1 MNSEIRDIFLEESR
15 ETLMNLES
23 DIVSLEGHFDRELFN
38 NIFRYVHTLKGSSG
52 VAGVNSVYEFSHQL
66 ENLMDLVRSER
77 IVVSE
82 TIIDLLL
89 DSLDYFKLAIFGT
102 DEEIEESEKMKEGL
116 LSRIF
121 DCITEGTGKAQGADE
136 KRPAVAPARDE
147 RYFHIHVRFKEDIYE
162 NGIDPLRIIQDC
174 CAQGDLLERAVDRSA
189 LPDFPQLDPEKCYLA
204 WDLLIRT
211 EKSRREMQ
219 DVFIFVRDDN
229 EIVIEDVTEEYVKE
243 KELPAADVKIGELLM
258 DRGIINAE
266 DYDSILEAQAQEN
279 KKFGEIVVERGY
291 ASENDMSRALKEQ
304 DRMRKKLE
312 SSTVRVDTVKL
323 DNLMNLLGEIVI
335 GQSSLS
341 RIAEELEDET
351 EFRLKNALHGL
362 DRITREFQ
370 EQIMAIR
377 MIPVG
382 PTFEQFRRFVRDQ
395 AKASG
400 KEISLVIE
408 GRETELDK
416 TVIEKIG
423 DPLKHMIRN
432 AVDHGIETAEER
444 KERGKNPAGS
454 IRLGAYHQEGYV
466 YIEVADDGRGISLQR
481 VREKAEVLGF
491 LHEGDEASE
500 ARLLSFLFI
509 PGFSTAEKVGDLS
522 GRGVGMDVVRTNIES
537 LRGSVEILNQEG
549 EGTTVQIKLP
559 LTLAIIEGMMVRV
572 GKSIYIIP
580 LLSIVESLRPAR
592 EALKTVEDKGEVV
605 MVRNE
610 YVTLV
615 RLYDLFGIPADCL
628 NPWEG
633 LVVIVESGEEKVG
646 ILVDELMG
654 QQQIVIRSLDVD
666 MTRSRALSG
675 ATVLGDGRVALIID
689 VHGLVGELTRRQA

>member
-1 MNSEIRDIFLEESR
+1 MNSELKDIFLEESR
-15 ETLMNLES
+15 EILTNLES
-23 DIVSLEGHFDRELFN
+23 DIMSLEGHFDRELFN

-52 VAGVNSVYEFSHQL
+52 VAGITGVYEFSHQL
-66 ENLMDLVRSER
+66 ENLMDLVRSEQ
-77 IVVSE
+77 IGVSE
-82 TIIDLLL
+82 TTIDLLL

-102 DEEIEESEKMKEGL
+102 DEEVRESEQAKEGL

-121 DCITEGTGKAQGADE
+121 DCITAGTGKLPAGVE
-136 KRPAVAPARDE
+136 KKPLVAEARE
-147 RYFHIHVRFKEDIYE
+147 ARYFHIHVRFKEGIYE
-162 NGIDPLRIIQDC
+162 NGIDPLRIIEDC
-174 CAQGDLLERAVDRSA
+174 CAQGELLDRAVDRSS
-189 LPDFPQLDPEKCYLA
+189 LPEFPLLDPEKCYLA
-204 WDLLIRT
+204 WDLLIKT
-211 EKSRREMQ
+211 EKTQREMQ

-229 EIVIEDVTEEYVKE
+229 EIVIEDVTSEYVKDE
-243 KELPAADVKIGELLM
+243 ELPAADVKIGELLV
-258 DRGIINAE
+258 DRGIINE
-266 DYDSILEAQAQEN
+266 DDYVAILEAQEQEN
-279 KKFGEIVVERGY
+279 KKFGEIVVEKGY

-312 SSTVRVDTVKL
+312 SSTVRVDTAKL

-341 RIAEELEDET
+341 RIAEELEEET

-432 AVDHGIETAEER
+432 AIDHGIETAAER
-444 KERGKNPAGS
+444 KESGKDPVGS

-466 YIEVADDGRGISLQR
+466 YIEVADDGRGISLEK
-481 VREKAEVLGF
+481 VRKKAESLGF

-500 ARLLSFLFI
+500 ARLLSFLFM
-509 PGFSTAEKVGDLS
+509 PGFSTADRVGDLS
-522 GRGVGMDVVRTNIES
+522 GRGVGMDVVRTNIEA
-537 LRGSVEILNQEG
+537 LRGSVEIVNQEG
-549 EGTTVQIKLP
+549 AGTTVRIKLP

-580 LLSIVESLRPAR
+580 LLSIVESLRPSR
-592 EALKTVEDKGEVV
+592 EALKTVEDRGEVM
-605 MVRNE
+605 MVRSE
-610 YVTLV
+610 YVALV
-615 RLYDLFGIPADCL
+615 KLYDLFGIPSDYL

-633 LVVIVESGEEKVG
+633 LVVIVESGEDKVG
-646 ILVDELMG
+646 ILVDELLG

-689 VHGLVGELTRRQA
+689 VHGLVGELCRKA